1 MENNKYKK
9 LLGNSAIFAIGNFGS
24 KIISIIFVP
33 IYTYALTTQEYGQID
48 LLTTTVSLFLPIITL
63 SLYEAVLRF
72 IMDKNSNEKAI
83 LSSSVIVISMISLC
97 ILMVGIITKLD
108 KLLFYFIILL
118 ILQAYQS
125 VFSQFIR
132 GVGKIKIYAFNG
144 ILMTFTTVLS
154 NVLLLIYFKL
164 GIDGYMLSLI
174 IANLTSIFYLLIV
187 GKLKKFLSINDFN
200 IPLIKKMLV
209 YSAPLVPNMIMWW
222 LINSSTRYFILYY
235 IGASANGI
243 YAVANK
249 IPALIST
256 VTTIFA
262 QAWQLSA
269 IEEFDAEDKSTFYS
283 NTFSFYYQVLF
294 ISASLVFS
302 VLKPVLG
309 KVLQDSYYSSWQIA
323 PILVLA
329 VLYSSFS
336 SFLGTNYI
344 AAKKTR
350 GVFISSVI
358 GAVCSVSLN
367 LILIPLFGLMGA
379 GIASTISF
387 FVMWIIR
394 LYDTKKYIVTKI
406 DWTNFVG
413 NNLILICQIIIMFIF
428 DMWSLL
434 VLEFI
439 LVVVLLVMNRKIVSK
454 IFTESLKY
462 IKLVSKKA
470 K

>member
-1 MENNKYKK
+1 MEKNKYKK
-9 LLGNSAIFAIGNFGS
+9 LLGNSAIFAVGNFGS
-24 KIISIIFVP
+24 KIINIIFVP

-48 LLTTTVSLFLPIITL
+48 LLTTTVSLFLPIVTL

-72 IMDKNSNEKAI
+72 IMDKDSNENRI
-83 LSSSVIVISMISLC
+83 LSTSAIVISTISLS
-97 ILMVGIITKLD
+97 ILAIGIIARLD
-108 KLLFYFIILL
+108 KLFFYFIILL

-125 VFSQFIR
+125 IFSQFLR
-132 GVGKIKIYAFNG
+132 GIGKIKIYAFNG
-144 ILMTFTTVLS
+144 ILMTLVTVLS
-154 NVLLLIYFKL
+154 NILLLIYFKF

-174 IANLTSIFYLLIV
+174 LANCISIIYLFIL
-187 GKLKKFLSINDFN
+187 GNLKKFLSIKNFN
-200 IPLIKKMLV
+200 ISLLKKMLV
-209 YSAPLVPNMIMWW
+209 YSAPLIPNMIMWW

-256 VTTIFA
+256 LTTIFA

-283 NTFSFYYQVLF
+283 NTFSFYYQILF
-294 ISASLVFS
+294 VSASLVFS
-302 VLKPVLG
+302 ILKPVLG
-309 KVLQDSYYSSWQIA
+309 GFLQKSYYVSWQIA

-358 GAVCSVSLN
+358 GALCSIILN
-367 LILIPLFGLMGA
+367 LLLIPLLGLLGA
-379 GIASTISF
+379 SLASMFSF
-387 FVMWIIR
+387 FVMWTIR
-394 LYDTKKYIVTKI
+394 FYDTKKYIETKI
-406 DWTNFVG
+406 DWINFVG
-413 NNLILICQIIIMFIF
+413 NNFILIFQIVIMFIF
-428 DMWSLL
+428 NSWILVVLEFSLVIILL
-434 VLEFI
+434 VL
-439 LVVVLLVMNRKIVSK
+439 NRKNVNK
-454 IFTESLKY
+454 IFSILLNY
-462 IKLVSKKA
+462 IRPQGEE
-470 K
+470 